1 MEDWKPILTHYPGKI
16 LEFDPVRQVAKV
28 RVMREQYNNQLHS
41 LYTEYEFPI
50 LQDVPVQ
57 FPQGGG
63 YFLTFPISPGDNC
76 LLDFCDKG
84 ISHWKYHGK
93 EKIGVFKSG
102 LPKADYFRAYNIND
116 AVAMVGYNP
125 IPQAIPNFNATS
137 TELRNVGRTQRV
149 TMLPT
154 GNMEIV
160 TPSELDITAPETII
174 NGNTT
179 MNGNL
184 HVTGKITCD
193 DTIYSN
199 VDVLA
204 KTISLTNHLTTGVTP
219 GPVSSLSN
227 KPKA

>member
-1 MEDWKPILTHYPGKI
+1 MEEWKPILTHYPGKI
-16 LEFDPVRQVAKV
+16 IEFDPVRQVAKV

-41 LYTEYEFPI
+41 LYNEYAFPI

-63 YFLTFPISPGDNC
+63 YFLTFPVSPGDNC

-84 ISHWKYHGK
+84 ISHWKYHGA

-102 LPKADYFRAYNIND
+102 VPKADYFRAYNIND

-125 IPQAIPNFNATS
+125 IPQAIPEFNATS
-137 TELRNVGRTQRV
+137 TELRNVSRTQRF
-149 TMLPT
+149 TMLPD
-154 GNMEIV
+154 GKMEIV
-160 TPSELDITAPETII
+160 TPTELDITAPETVI

-184 HVTGKITCD
+184 HVVGKITCT
-193 DTIYSN
+193 DTIKSD
-199 VDVLA
+199 VDVFA
-204 KTISLTNHLTTGVTP
+204 ATISLKTHLTTNVLVGSALS
-219 GPVSSLSN
+219 GP
-227 KPKA
+227 PKA

>member
-1 MEDWKPILTHYPGKI
+1 MTDWVPILTHYPGKI
-16 LEFDPVRQVAKV
+16 LTFDPVAQTATVQ
-28 RVMREQYNNQLHS
+28 VMREQFNNQLHS
-41 LYTEYEFPI
+41 MYTTYEFPI
-50 LQDVPVQ
+50 LQNVPVQ

-63 YFLTFPISPGDNC
+63 YFLTFPISGGENC

-84 ISHWKYHGK
+84 ISHWKNEGTD
-93 EKIGVFKSG
+93 KIGTFSSG

-137 TELRNVGRTQRV
+137 TELRNVDRTQRV
-149 TMLPT
+149 TMLPS

-160 TPSELDITAPETII
+160 TPAELDITAPETVI

-184 HVTGKITCD
+184 HVVGKITSTG
-193 DTIYSN
+193 TIKSD
-199 VDVLA
+199 VDVFAATVSL
-204 KTISLTNHLTTGVTP
+204 KTHLTTNVLVGTALS
-219 GPVSSLSN
+219 GP
-227 KPKA
+227 PKV

>member
-1 MEDWKPILTHYPGKI
+1 VTDWVPILTHYPGKI
-16 LEFDPVRQVAKV
+16 ISFDKDSQTATVQI
-28 RVMREQYNNQLHS
+28 MREQFNNQLHS
-41 LYTEYEFPI
+41 LYTEYAFPI
-50 LQDVPVQ
+50 LQNVPVQ

-63 YFLTFPISPGDNC
+63 YFLTFPINGGENC

-84 ISHWKYHGK
+84 IDHWKNAGAA
-93 EKIGVFKSG
+93 KIGTFASG

-125 IPQAIPNFNATS
+125 IPEAIPNFNATS
-137 TELRNVGRTQRV
+137 TELRNRDRTQRV

-154 GNMEIV
+154 GKMEIV
-160 TPSELDITAPETII
+160 TPTELDITAPETVI
-174 NGNTT
+174 NGNAT

-193 DTIYSN
+193 DTIYSS
-199 VDVLA
+199 VDVTA
-204 KTISLTNHLTTGVTP
+204 TTVSLINHLTTGVTP
-219 GPVSSLSN
+219 GPLTSLSN